1 MIEARMI
8 MKIMPSK
15 KEVAS
20 QLCDTVPNKTKD
32 SHVSIPFNLAPA
44 HSTRPHNAKKAL
56 YVREGL
62 DDQMFPKYWH
72 CQNWVDPLLVAFFMI
87 TN

>member
-1 MIEARMI
+1 MIDARMI

-32 SHVSIPFNLAPA
+32 SHVLIQKLLA
-44 HSTRPHNAKKAL
+44 KA
-56 YVREGL
+56 
-62 DDQMFPKYWH
+62 
-72 CQNWVDPLLVAFFMI
+72 WVGPNLVA
-87 TN
+87 TRTQTL

>member
-1 MIEARMI
+1 MIDARMI

-44 HSTRPHNAKKAL
+44 HSSRPHKAKKAL
-56 YVREGL
+56 YVIISAEI
-62 DDQMFPKYWH
+62 PE
-72 CQNWVDPLLVAFFMI
+72 N
-87 TN
+87 